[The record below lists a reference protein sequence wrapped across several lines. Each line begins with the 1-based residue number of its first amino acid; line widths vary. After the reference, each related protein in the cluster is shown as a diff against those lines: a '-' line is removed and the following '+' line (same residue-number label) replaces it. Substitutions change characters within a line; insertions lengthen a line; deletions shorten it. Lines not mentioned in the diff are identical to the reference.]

1 MAISVSARGQAR
13 VNSGCDGFGMT
24 QRRTTSAHAE
34 PKPRN
39 TFRRLATATLASVAM
54 LAAVVAAPAAANAE
68 NSRPELHEAIQEVVD
83 IGFLGVQ
90 LRVDDEQGE
99 WAGSAGSREL
109 GSSARP
115 RTDGLFRVGSAT
127 KAFTSALVLQLVDE
141 GRVGLDDSAAGYLPE
156 FGLNPGITVR
166 MLLQHT
172 SGVFN
177 FTGEFYTGTFQPGI
191 PVDGKEWV
199 DNRFKN
205 YEPEELVRFALSK
218 PQPFSPG
225 DGWSYSNTNY
235 VLARLLVEHVTGDSF
250 PKAMRE
256 RILRPLGLHDT
267 VTPEG
272 RPGIPGPHA
281 HGYFRYQDTDGAWKA
296 ADVSRQNPSWLST
309 GGDMISSTEDLGTF
323 LSATLHGE
331 LFSDDLVA
339 EMVKPEP
346 RSPNGYGLGLSV
358 QDFGPACGGTLVNIN
373 GYINGYA
380 AVTFATL
387 DGGKTMSGSITTG
400 DADID
405 LSGDG
410 GVAIGNLVT
419 SVFCETS

>member
-1 MAISVSARGQAR
+1 
-13 VNSGCDGFGMT
+13 MT
-24 QRRTTSAHAE
+24 QNRSS
-34 PKPRN
+34 
-39 TFRRLATATLASVAM
+39 FRRLTTATLTVAAM
-54 LAAVVAAPAAANAE
+54 LAAVVAAPAAANAGQ
-68 NSRPELHEAIQEVVD
+68 SRPELQNAVQGIAD

-90 LRVDDEQGE
+90 LRVNDEQGE
-99 WAGSAGSREL
+99 WTGSAGSREL
-109 GSSARP
+109 GSSAKP

-127 KAFTSALVLQLVDE
+127 KAFTSALMLQLVDE
-141 GRVGLDDSAAGYLPE
+141 GRVGLDDSAAGYLPG
-156 FGLNPGITVR
+156 FGLDPAITVR

-172 SGVFN
+172 SGIFN
-177 FTGEFYTGTFQPGI
+177 FTGEYYTGTFQPGI
-191 PVDGKEWV
+191 PVDGKAWV
-199 DNRFKN
+199 DNRFHS
-205 YEPEELVRFALSK
+205 YDPEELVRFALSK
-218 PQPFSPG
+218 PQPFGPG
-225 DGWSYSNTNY
+225 DDWSYSNTNY
-235 VLARLLVEHVTGDSF
+235 VVARLIIERVTGDSF

-281 HGYFRYQDTDGAWKA
+281 HGYFRYQDTDGTWKA

-339 EMVKPEP
+339 EMLKPEP

-358 QDFGPACGGTLVNIN
+358 LDFGPDCGGTLVNIN
-373 GYINGYA
+373 GFINGYA
-380 AVTFATL
+380 AVTFSTL
-387 DGGKTMSGSITTG
+387 DGDTTMSGSITTG

-405 LSGDG
+405 LAGDG
-410 GVAIGNLVT
+410 AVAIGSLVNE
-419 SVFCETS
+419 VFCETA